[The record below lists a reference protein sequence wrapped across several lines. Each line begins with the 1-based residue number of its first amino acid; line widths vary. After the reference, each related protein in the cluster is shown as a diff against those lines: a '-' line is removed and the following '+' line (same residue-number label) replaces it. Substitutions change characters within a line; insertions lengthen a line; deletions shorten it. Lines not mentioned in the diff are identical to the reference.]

1 MNPWSKIRK
10 INAQLR
16 EFDIVPRVIV
26 RKTPIYV
33 GAGKRIF
40 RESGSRFGWQ
50 WWHSNDLA
58 ARAAY
63 TVFRLE
69 ERGLFDSLRECKKCK
84 RWLLARRRK
93 QRFCSSK
100 CRDKVYRTSKAGRKT
115 RAKYMRGYRKRLK
128 KYRDRVA
135 KGCKLRPGPRPYLK
149 A

>member
-1 MNPWSKIRK
+1 
-10 INAQLR
+10 
-16 EFDIVPRVIV
+16 V
-26 RKTPIYV
+26 RKTPVYL
-33 GAGKRIF
+33 GLRKRAV

-50 WWHSNDLA
+50 WWHPNDLA

-69 ERGLFDSLRECKKCK
+69 ERGLFDSLRECKNCK

-100 CRDKVYRTSKAGRKT
+100 CRDKVYRTSKTGRRT
-115 RAKYMRGYRKRLK
+115 RAKYMRGYRKGLRN
-128 KYRDRVA
+128 YRDRVA
-135 KGCKLRPGPRPYLK
+135 KGHKLRPGPRPYLK